1 MTETAA
7 HGLEQVLE
15 GTGVQKTGEGDGE
28 QPPAKRLK
36 LDSAGG
42 GEETQ
47 KGVCVCV
54 CVCVCVKIC
63 DRA

>member
-1 MTETAA
+1 MTETAV

-15 GTGVQKTGEGDGE
+15 GTGVQKTGEDDGE

-47 KGVCVCV
+47 KGECVCARARAH
-54 CVCVCVKIC
+54 VKIC